1 MADRYAELPVDLVL
15 PPEMPMRVDMDPQLF
30 AELVADIKATGLIQP
45 IVVTPEGQHYRT
57 VAGERR
63 RRAALDAGLLTIP
76 CVIKDLS
83 ALRKLTTTIREN
95 LQREDP
101 PPLDAARAFARLQD
115 EHGLAVDEIAAL
127 IHKSVG
133 YVATRVRALRLS
145 PDVQDALRAG
155 QIGLTVALELGKVA
169 VDEDRAW
176 LLHHAVSGGATA
188 EVVRQWVVEVNQRRA
203 TAAAHPEA
211 AVPVIHLEEPPQLM
225 AICEWGRHR
234 EPLDHLLKI
243 QVCADHYT
251 YLLDLRD
258 ELLRQERAK
267 GPGLTT
273 PASPAATPGGA

>member
-1 MADRYAELPVDLVL
+1 MADRFAELPVDLLL
-15 PPEMPMRVDMDPQLF
+15 PPEMPMREDMDPQLF

-63 RRAALDAGLLTIP
+63 RRAAIDAGLLTIP
-76 CVIKDLS
+76 CLVKDLN

-115 EHGLAVDEIAAL
+115 DHGLAVDEIAAL
-127 IHKSVG
+127 IHKSVS
-133 YVATRVRALRLS
+133 YVATRVRALRLP

-155 QIGLTVALELGKVA
+155 QLGLTVALELGKVA

-176 LLHHAVSGGATA
+176 LLHHAISGGATA

-203 TAAAHPEA
+203 TAAAHPETA
-211 AVPVIHLEEPPQLM
+211 TPVIYTEEPPQLM
-225 AICEWGRHR
+225 AICEWHR
-234 EPLDHLLKI
+234 GKVPIDRTLKLL
-243 QVCADHYT
+243 VCADCYS
-251 YLLDLRD
+251 YLLDLRG
-258 ELLRQERAK
+258 EISRQERAK
-267 GPGLTT
+267 GPELPA
-273 PASPAATPGGA
+273 PASPAATPAGG